1 LDSSFEILETP
12 IPGSVSLFKNPRQIF
27 YGEDE
32 KSNPNLVNLINKPD
46 LLCQGQDSKLTA
58 DPAKGIFT
66 TAERGQYQ
74 RLFPHM

>member
-1 LDSSFEILETP
+1 MFH
-12 IPGSVSLFKNPRQIF
+12 
-27 YGEDE
+27 GEDE
-32 KSNPNLVNLINKPD
+32 KSNPNPVNLINKPD